1 MTSNSPPARA
11 LLIWDA
17 PNMDMGLSTI
27 VGGRPNSYQR
37 PRFDAAGLWLLQ
49 QGAAVAAEENC
60 DPENIICEATLFTNV
75 NESNIEGIHSWID
88 ALRNIGFSVFAK
100 PKETADSDVDEDM
113 LRHLS
118 TRLAEGNLKLVVIA
132 SADGRNFQATLD
144 DLAAQG
150 IRAIVLGFAEECT
163 WAMEDPN
170 LTFVDVEEIEGLFQH
185 PLPRM
190 DLEHLP
196 SGGAWLQPFRPLRAL
211 LHRATDRSDSIV
223 PDDDKQH
230 TSQSS
235 TDPHTKHNDE
245 NTDERSDEHPEEAL
259 NV

>member
-1 MTSNSPPARA
+1 MSSSAPSPRA

-17 PNMDMGLSTI
+17 PNMDMGLSAI

-49 QGAAVAAEENC
+49 QATQLATDTGL
-60 DPENIICEATLFTNV
+60 DPDSIICEATLFTNV
-75 NESNIEGIHSWID
+75 NEANVDGIHSWID

-100 PKETADSDVDEDM
+100 PKETADSDVDDNM
-113 LRHLS
+113 LEHLS
-118 TRLAEGNLKLVVIA
+118 LRLSEGNLKLVVVA
-132 SADGRNFQATLD
+132 SADGRNFQATLA
-144 DLAAQG
+144 DLATKG

-170 LTFVDVEEIEGLFQH
+170 LTFVDVEDVNGLFQQ
-185 PLPRM
+185 PLPRI

-211 LHRATDRSDSIV
+211 LNRSTDRSDSV
-223 PDDDKQH
+223 VSERDSANTRASRAGATD
-230 TSQSS
+230 
-235 TDPHTKHNDE
+235 DPHAKETLH
-245 NTDERSDEHPEEAL
+245 
-259 NV
+259 V

>member
-1 MTSNSPPARA
+1 MSSSAPSPRA

-17 PNMDMGLSTI
+17 PNMDMGLSAI

-49 QGAAVAAEENC
+49 QATQFATDTGL
-60 DPENIICEATLFTNV
+60 DPDSIICEATLFTNV
-75 NESNIEGIHSWID
+75 NEANVDGIHSWID

-100 PKETADSDVDEDM
+100 PKETADSDVDDNM
-113 LRHLS
+113 LEHLS
-118 TRLAEGNLKLVVIA
+118 LRLSEGNLKLVVVA
-132 SADGRNFQATLD
+132 SADGRNFQATLA
-144 DLAAQG
+144 DLATKG

-170 LTFVDVEEIEGLFQH
+170 LTFVDVEDVNGLFQQ
-185 PLPRM
+185 PLPRI

-211 LHRATDRSDSIV
+211 LNRSTDRSDSV
-223 PDDDKQH
+223 VSERDSANTRASRATATD
-230 TSQSS
+230 
-235 TDPHTKHNDE
+235 DPHAKETLH
-245 NTDERSDEHPEEAL
+245 
-259 NV
+259 V

>member
-1 MTSNSPPARA
+1 MSSSAPSPRA

-17 PNMDMGLSTI
+17 PNMDMGLSAI

-49 QGAAVAAEENC
+49 QATQLATDTGL
-60 DPENIICEATLFTNV
+60 DPDSIICEATLFTNV
-75 NESNIEGIHSWID
+75 NAANVDGIHSWID

-100 PKETADSDVDEDM
+100 PKETADSDVDDNM
-113 LRHLS
+113 LEHLS
-118 TRLAEGNLKLVVIA
+118 LRLSEGNLKLVVVA
-132 SADGRNFQATLD
+132 SADGRNFQATLA
-144 DLAAQG
+144 DLATKG

-170 LTFVDVEEIEGLFQH
+170 LTFVDVEDVNGLFQQ
-185 PLPRM
+185 PLPRI

-211 LHRATDRSDSIV
+211 LNRSTDRSDSV
-223 PDDDKQH
+223 VSERDPANTRASRATATD
-230 TSQSS
+230 
-235 TDPHTKHNDE
+235 DPHAKETLH
-245 NTDERSDEHPEEAL
+245 
-259 NV
+259 V

>member
-1 MTSNSPPARA
+1 MSSSAPSPRA

-17 PNMDMGLSTI
+17 PNMDMGLSAI

-49 QGAAVAAEENC
+49 QATQLATDTGL
-60 DPENIICEATLFTNV
+60 DPDSIICEATLFTNV
-75 NESNIEGIHSWID
+75 NEANVDGIHSWID

-100 PKETADSDVDEDM
+100 PKETADSDVDDNM
-113 LRHLS
+113 LEHLS
-118 TRLAEGNLKLVVIA
+118 LRLSEGNLKLVVVA
-132 SADGRNFQATLD
+132 SADGRNFQATLA
-144 DLAAQG
+144 DLATKG

-170 LTFVDVEEIEGLFQH
+170 LTFVDVEDVNGLFQQ
-185 PLPRM
+185 PLPRI

-211 LHRATDRSDSIV
+211 LNRSTDRSDSV
-223 PDDDKQH
+223 VSERDPANTRASRATATD
-230 TSQSS
+230 
-235 TDPHTKHNDE
+235 DPHAKETLH
-245 NTDERSDEHPEEAL
+245 
-259 NV
+259 V

>member
-1 MTSNSPPARA
+1 MSSSAPSPRA

-17 PNMDMGLSTI
+17 PNMDMGLAAI

-49 QGAAVAAEENC
+49 QATQLATDTGL
-60 DPENIICEATLFTNV
+60 DPDSIICEATLFTNV
-75 NESNIEGIHSWID
+75 NEANVDGIHSWID

-100 PKETADSDVDEDM
+100 PKETADSDVDDNM
-113 LRHLS
+113 LEHLS
-118 TRLAEGNLKLVVIA
+118 LRLSEGNLKLVVVA
-132 SADGRNFQATLD
+132 SADGRNFQATLA
-144 DLAAQG
+144 DLATKG

-170 LTFVDVEEIEGLFQH
+170 LTFVDVEDVNGLFQQ
-185 PLPRM
+185 PLPRI

-211 LHRATDRSDSIV
+211 LNRSTDRSDSV
-223 PDDDKQH
+223 VSERDSANTRASRATATD
-230 TSQSS
+230 
-235 TDPHTKHNDE
+235 DPHAKETLH
-245 NTDERSDEHPEEAL
+245 
-259 NV
+259 V